1 MLYKRAIT
9 LFPIIF
15 FSIFSFAQDT
25 SKKVIQFS
33 GVLYSIDSPHIEEA
47 IESISFVRQQY
58 EGKIYYLINPNEIL
72 LESIQHLPTH

>member
-1 MLYKRAIT
+1 MQNHKERQEIMR
-9 LFPIIF
+9 FI
-15 FSIFSFAQDT
+15 
-25 SKKVIQFS
+25 SKEDKDYVFT
-33 GVLYSIDSPHIEEA
+33 IDSPHIEEA